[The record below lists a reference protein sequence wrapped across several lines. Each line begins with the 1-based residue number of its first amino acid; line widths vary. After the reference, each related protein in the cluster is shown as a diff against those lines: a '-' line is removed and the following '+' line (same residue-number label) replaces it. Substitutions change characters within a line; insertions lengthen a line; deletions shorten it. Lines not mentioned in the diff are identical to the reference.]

1 MLPYFLAGLSLLNPS
16 SIQPGNNG
24 KRIQKH
30 LFLMVASDVITAAFE
45 KLLKEGNSLECQRA
59 EQVGKGQLG
68 TFSLLR
74 LFFLPSFLPFFLTH
88 PPHFSSLIEY

>member
-24 KRIQKH
+24 KRTQKH
-30 LFLMVASDVITAAFE
+30 LFLMAASEVITAAFE
-45 KLLKEGNSLECQRA
+45 KLLKEGNSLERQRA

-68 TFSLLR
+68 TFSLLC
-74 LFFLPSFLPFFLTH
+74 LLFLPSLLPFFLTH
-88 PPHFSSLIEY
+88 PPHFSLIEY